1 MAEDTNGA
9 SKKPSTGEKKE
20 LSMEMRLLLAFGLM
34 GLVLFVTQYLMPKV
48 TKPAAQPAPVAQSV
62 DGKKAEEAKPVE
74 TATPAPAQTAVPAK
88 AGKAG
93 AAAAADAV
101 THVAGEKE
109 QLTVIDTDVYR
120 ITFTNRG
127 ACLHSWILK
136 KYKDINGKPVELI
149 STTAAPKVGWP
160 FSYIFPG
167 QKPGT
172 DLNGA
177 LFLVKQPDPQTLEFE
192 YADATTAAKKSFHFD
207 GKSYKSTFRSEVMS
221 GGKGVRHQLAWR
233 GGFGD
238 RSVHNAP
245 DIQKSVHYDTVKAK
259 LVEEGSGAASKGPL
273 SVSGAFDF
281 AGIEDT
287 FFAAVVMPEPG
298 STIDFTTW
306 QDHVVPVAGAEE
318 KAHVGIS
325 VGGRDLN
332 EAVLFVGPKDT
343 SILRSTNPKLETMID
358 WGWFWFIAKPLFLAL
373 HWTYDNL
380 TNNWGWAI
388 VFATVIINLLMLP
401 MRFSQLRS
409 SQKMAKLQPELQA
422 IQARYKDVSMKDPR
436 KQKQNEETMALYQ
449 KHGINPVGGCVPLL
463 LQMPFFIAFF
473 KVLSVAIELRG
484 AQWLWVT
491 DLSQPETLPI
501 RILPVT
507 MLVTQV
513 GMQKMTPAAGAD
525 PQQQKLM
532 MYMMPIMMTFMFYG
546 ASSGLVLYWLTGN
559 VVGIAQQYFFNK
571 AAAKPASA
579 QVIIPKKK

>member
-1 MAEDTNGA
+1 MADDNNGA
-9 SKKPSTGEKKE
+9 SKKPGTGEKKE

-34 GLVLFVTQYLMPKV
+34 GLVLFVTQYVMPKPPA
-48 TKPAAQPAPVAQSV
+48 KPAATPAPVAQTN
-62 DGKKAEEAKPVE
+62 GEQKPAE
-74 TATPAPAQTAVPAK
+74 TAPPSTPATAP
-88 AGKAG
+88 
-93 AAAAADAV
+93 AAAAPTANTARV
-101 THVAGEKE
+101 SGEKE
-109 QLTVIDTDVYR
+109 QTIVIDTDIYR
-120 ITFTNRG
+120 IEFTNRG
-127 ACLHSWILK
+127 ACIHSWILK
-136 KYKDINGKPVELI
+136 KYKDIQGRPVELI
-149 STTAAPKVGWP
+149 SSTAAPKVGWP
-160 FSYIFPG
+160 FSYVFPG
-167 QKPGT
+167 QKPPT
-172 DLNGA
+172 DLNRA
-177 LFLVKQPDPQTLEFE
+177 LFLVKQPDPLTLEFE
-192 YADATTAAKKSFHFD
+192 YADSTTAAKKTFHFD
-207 GKSYKSTFRSEVMS
+207 RKSYQSNFHSEVAANGM
-221 GGKGVRHQLAWR
+221 GLGHELAWR

-245 DIQKSVHYDTVKAK
+245 DIQKSVHYDTAKSK

-273 SVSGAFDF
+273 HVSGAFDF

-287 FFAAVVMPEPG
+287 FFAAVVLPEPG

-306 QDHVVPVAGAEE
+306 QDHVVPIPGAEE

-325 VGGRDLN
+325 VGGRPIN
-332 EAVLFVGPKDT
+332 EATLFVGPKDT
-343 SILRSTNPKLETMID
+343 NILRATNKKLETVVD

-373 HWTYDNL
+373 HWTNDNL

-388 VFATVIINLLMLP
+388 VLVTIIINLLMLP

-422 IQARYKDVSMKDPR
+422 IQAKYKDISLKDPR

-484 AQWLWVT
+484 AQWLWVS
-491 DLSQPETLPI
+491 DLSQPETQFI

-507 MLVTQV
+507 MLVTQI
-513 GMQKMTPAAGAD
+513 GMQRMTPAAGAD

-532 MYMMPIMMTFMFYG
+532 MWMMPIMMTFMFYG

-571 AAAKPASA
+571 AAAKPAPP
-579 QVIIPKKK
+579 QVITVKKKK

>member
-1 MAEDTNGA
+1 MADDTNGA

-34 GLVLFVTQYLMPKV
+34 GIVLFVTQYLMPKQAPKPPEQKQQAQ
-48 TKPAAQPAPVAQSV
+48 TAQPAPAAKPAETPVATAPAKPGKPGDPKAQPAPVVVAGQ
-62 DGKKAEEAKPVE
+62 KEEIHVVE
-74 TATPAPAQTAVPAK
+74 T
-88 AGKAG
+88 
-93 AAAAADAV
+93 
-101 THVAGEKE
+101 EN
-109 QLTVIDTDVYR
+109 YR
-120 ITFTNRG
+120 IVFTNRG
-127 ACLHSWILK
+127 ACIHSWILK
-136 KYKDINGKPVELI
+136 KYKDIQGKPVELI
-149 STTAAPKVGWP
+149 SATAAPKVGWP
-160 FSYIFPG
+160 FSYIFLG
-167 QKPGT
+167 QKPSV
-172 DLNGA
+172 DLNGV
-177 LFLVKQPDPQTLEFE
+177 LFSVKQPDPATVEFE
-192 YADATTAAKKSFHFD
+192 YSDGATTAKKSFRID
-207 GKSYKSTFRSEVMS
+207 PKTYKSVFHSEVSS
-221 GGKGVRHQLAWR
+221 GGKGIPHQLAWR

-238 RSVHNAP
+238 RTVHNAA
-245 DIQKSVHYDTVKAK
+245 DVQKSVHYDAVKSK

-273 SVSGAFDF
+273 TVSGSFHF

-287 FFAAVVMPEPG
+287 FFAAVILPQPG
-298 STIDFTTW
+298 TTTEMTTW
-306 QDHVVPVAGAEE
+306 QDHIVPVAGAEE
-318 KAHVGIS
+318 KPHVGIS
-325 VGGRDLN
+325 LGGKDVN
-332 EAVLFVGPKDT
+332 EALLFVGPKDT
-343 SILRSTNPKLETMID
+343 DVLRATDKNLETMID

-373 HWTYDNL
+373 HWANDNL

-507 MLVTQV
+507 MLITQV
-513 GMQKMTPAAGAD
+513 GMQRMTPAVGAD

-532 MYMMPIMMTFMFYG
+532 MYMMPVMMTFMFYG

-571 AAAKPASA
+571 AAAKPATP
-579 QVIIPKKK
+579 QVIISKKK